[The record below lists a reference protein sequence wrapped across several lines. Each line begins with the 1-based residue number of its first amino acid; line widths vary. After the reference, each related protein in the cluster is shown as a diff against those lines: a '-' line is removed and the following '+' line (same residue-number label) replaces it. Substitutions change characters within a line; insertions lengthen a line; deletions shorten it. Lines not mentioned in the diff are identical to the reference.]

1 MSTENTLKAITLVS
15 ALLREAMAIQSLIQQ
30 AQAEGRDLTREEME
44 AAVSRDDAARQGL
57 VEALTR

>member
-1 MSTENTLKAITLVS
+1 MSTENTLKAITLVTS
-15 ALLREAMAIQSLIQQ
+15 LLREAMAIQSLIQQ